1 MSGSSNPK
9 RKSTADLIA
18 DQAEAYEAHVLR
30 QSGGELLVAAA
41 LRRSDGR
48 VVPYALS
55 IDARSTVPKVRE
67 QTPDR
72 LPGFCP
78 DRHINADGTF
88 CMGWQAA
95 DPLNVV
101 DPTAA
106 GEWWARLLK
115 FLRLQELATKLRR
128 WPGGHEWAHGDAAI
142 PQRRAEIC
150 AKALGPAFEQALT
163 ARRLKVA
170 KRRGRAGFKA
180 LMHGERRLYSVLI
193 IPERVATL
201 RQACFCGSGRTLL
214 SCSDHA
220 DRAAELVSAIEAW
233 ERAEKEFW
241 QLASARTCCGS
252 LAACPLSQSPT
263 PANADA
269 PSITLKA
276 A

>member
-1 MSGSSNPK
+1 MSGSSSPK
-9 RKSTADLIA
+9 PKSAAELLA

-30 QSGGELLVAAA
+30 RHGGELLVAAA

-48 VVPYALS
+48 IVPYALS

-72 LPGFCP
+72 LPGSCP

-95 DPLNVV
+95 DPLDVV
-101 DPTAA
+101 DPTTA

-128 WPGGHEWAHGDAAI
+128 WPGRHEWAHGDAAM

-150 AKALGPAFEQALT
+150 ARALGPVFEQAL
-163 ARRLKVA
+163 AAGHLKVA
-170 KRRGRAGFKA
+170 RRRGRAGFKA
-180 LMHGERRLYSVLI
+180 LMHGEQRLYSVWI
-193 IPERVATL
+193 APERVATL
-201 RQACFCGSGRTLL
+201 RQACFCGSGRTLQ

-220 DRAAELVSAIEAW
+220 DRAADLVSAIEAW

-241 QLASARTCCGS
+241 QLVRAQSCCGS
-252 LAACPLSQSPT
+252 LATCPLRQAPE

-269 PSITLKA
+269 PSVTQKA

>member
-9 RKSTADLIA
+9 PKSTADLIA

-30 QSGGELLVAAA
+30 RSGGELLVAAA

-101 DPTAA
+101 DPTTA

-115 FLRLQELATKLRR
+115 FLRLQELATKLHR

-150 AKALGPAFEQALT
+150 AKALGPAFEQALA
-163 ARRLKVA
+163 ARLLKVA

-180 LMHGERRLYSVLI
+180 LMNGERRLYSVWI
-193 IPERVATL
+193 APERVATS
-201 RQACFCGSGRTLL
+201 RQACFCGSGRTLR

-220 DRAAELVSAIEAW
+220 DRAAELVFAIEAW

-241 QLASARTCCGS
+241 RLARGRPCCGTLTTCPLKTTPEPANSDAPASAQI
-252 LAACPLSQSPT
+252 AA
-263 PANADA
+263 
-269 PSITLKA
+269 
-276 A
+276 